1 MGQLT
6 EAQGVDSLGQLAG
19 ILQIPECRP
28 SRSSAEWH
36 PCGLLASLLLLFS
49 HNKGPFCLA
58 AESEDLV
65 DLENS
70 QDKDPQS

>member
-19 ILQIPECRP
+19 FLQIPECRP

-49 HNKGPFCLA
+49 HKGPFSLA
-58 AESEDLV
+58 TESEDLV